1 MSDLSL
7 QNSSLDRGHCK
18 NYWGPWSTLGF
29 GLLTFFVFAIIQTLG
44 LVAYVFLSK
53 DNSQDFGNAINAAMF
68 DGDAIGFAEIPAAL
82 AGVAMILLFAA
93 TRDHLSIKAYLDLYI
108 PKLKSLLFYL
118 ALIILAM
125 ILMESIN
132 YAFDRPTPEFMIRVY
147 SNTDNIIL
155 LWVAVSIAAPFF
167 EEFLFRGFLLNG
179 LNVPWFGNPMAGTI
193 GAVILTSASFAVIHV
208 QYGWFE
214 IISIFF
220 IGLLLAIAKL
230 RTGSLYI
237 PIAMHMAMNVG
248 ASIMMELNKA

>member
-1 MSDLSL
+1 MSDL
-7 QNSSLDRGHCK
+7 NSHRPSFDSTRSK

-29 GLLTFFVFAIIQTLG
+29 SFLTLAVFIILQTICFAAYIFFT
-44 LVAYVFLSK
+44 K
-53 DNSQDFGNAINAAMF
+53 DNSQDFRTAINNTVLN
-68 DGDAIGFAEIPAAL
+68 GDALSFAEIPAAL
-82 AGVAMILLFAA
+82 TGVAMILLFAA
-93 TRDHLSIKAYLDLYI
+93 TRDHFSIKDYLDLHI
-108 PKLKSLLFYL
+108 PKLKPLLFYL

-132 YAFDRPTPEFMIRVY
+132 YIFDRPTPEFMIRVY
-147 SNTDNIIL
+147 SNTENIVL
-155 LWVAVSIAAPFF
+155 LWIAVSIAAPFF

-193 GAVILTSASFAVIHV
+193 GAVILTSASFAIIHV

-237 PIAMHMAMNVG
+237 PIAMHMVMNLG
-248 ASIMMELNKA
+248 ASIMMELNKT